1 MHCAEAAA
9 SEEVAMEPRTVK
21 FVNKQRTSV
30 SQVVMIAA
38 LVFIVLAASY
48 LSRRTHG
55 DYTLAAGAAL
65 DGPDI
70 EALEQQNKAFERII
84 QAAAPAVVYISTEQV
99 IKAEQSPLLMDPFF
113 RQFFGESGAQI
124 PREQRQHALGTGVVF
139 EPDGYI
145 VTNNHVIDQATSV
158 EVMLTSKKVYKAK
171 VIGTD
176 PDMDIAVIK
185 IDAKGLPVVPLGNS
199 NNLHVGDT
207 VMAIGNPFGLNF
219 TVTRGAVSA
228 LGRSQFNIEALQ
240 DFIQT
245 DAAIN
250 PGNSGGALINVKGQM
265 VGINTAI
272 LSGGS
277 GPGGGG
283 SIGIGFAI
291 PINMAKRAMES
302 LIKTG
307 KVTRGY
313 LGVTIGPVTQELAQQ
328 FKVPDTSGAFVQD
341 VAKGGPADKAG
352 LKPGDLIRKFDGRA
366 INDSSDLLA
375 MVASVDPGS
384 EVTLEILRNG
394 EPLTLKAKLDER
406 AANLGFKAGA
416 RKAPSEGT
424 LRGISVQELTPGVRK
439 QLELPADVRGV
450 VVGNIDP
457 GSPAAQQLEPG
468 DVILSVNRVPVNSVA
483 DFDKMAAQAKGS
495 TLLRIMHDGQAMFIV
510 VSPES
515 GSDQR

>member
-1 MHCAEAAA
+1 
-9 SEEVAMEPRTVK
+9 MEPRRIK
-21 FVNKQRTSV
+21 FVNKHRTSFSRV
-30 SQVVMIAA
+30 AMIAA
-38 LVFIVLAASY
+38 LVFTVMAASY
-48 LSRRTHG
+48 FSHRTHGDYG
-55 DYTLAAGAAL
+55 DYTLAAGPGL

-70 EALEQQNKAFERII
+70 ELLEQQNKAFERII
-84 QAAAPAVVYISTEQV
+84 QATAPAVVYIGAEQV
-99 IKAEQSPLLMDPFF
+99 IKAEESPLYMDPFF
-113 RQFFGESGAQI
+113 RQFFGESGGQI
-124 PREQRQHALGTGVVF
+124 LREQRQHALGTGVVF

-145 VTNNHVIDQATSV
+145 VTNNHVIDKASSV
-158 EVMLTSKKVYKAK
+158 EVMLTNKKVYKAK
-171 VIGTD
+171 VVGTD

-185 IDAKGLPVVPLGNS
+185 IDAKGLAVVPLGNS

-250 PGNSGGALINVKGQM
+250 PGNSGGALIDIKGQM

-277 GPGGGG
+277 GGEGGG

-302 LIKTG
+302 LMKTG

-341 VAKGGPADKAG
+341 VSKGGPADRAG
-352 LKPGDLIRKFDGRA
+352 VKPGDLIRKFNGRN
-366 INDSSDLLA
+366 INDASDLLA

-384 EVTLEILRNG
+384 EVTLAILRNG
-394 EPLTLKAKLDER
+394 EPLSLKAKLDER
-406 AANLGFKAGA
+406 AANLGLKASE

-439 QLELPADVRGV
+439 QLELPADVHGV
-450 VVGNIDP
+450 VVGNVDP
-457 GSPAAQQLEPG
+457 SSPAAQQLQPG
-468 DVILSVNRVPVNSVA
+468 DIILSVNRVPVNSVA
-483 DFDKMAAQAKGS
+483 DFNKLAAEAKGS
-495 TLLRIMHDGQAMFIV
+495 TLLRIMHEGQGVFIV

-515 GSDQR
+515 GSEKQ

>member
-1 MHCAEAAA
+1 MLPANSFRPKFSCRKLIPRQRQGDQALRQPLRRTGAAA
-9 SEEVAMEPRTVK
+9 GEELAMQPRKIK
-21 FVNKQRTSV
+21 FVNRHRSSASRV
-30 SQVVMIAA
+30 AMIAA
-38 LVFIVLAASY
+38 LIFIVLAASY

-55 DYTLAAGAAL
+55 GYTLAAGPAL

-70 EALEQQNKAFERII
+70 EALEHQNKSFEPII
-84 QAAAPAVVYISTEQV
+84 QAPAPAVVYIGAEQV
-99 IKAEQSPLLMDPFF
+99 IKAEESPLYMDPFF
-113 RQFFGESGAQI
+113 RQFFGDSGAQI

-145 VTNNHVIDQATSV
+145 VTNNHVIDKASSV
-158 EVMLTSKKVYKAK
+158 EVMLTNKKVYKAK

-199 NNLHVGDT
+199 SNLHVGDT

-250 PGNSGGALINVKGQM
+250 PGNSGGALIDIKGQM

-277 GPGGGG
+277 GAGGGG

-313 LGVTIGPVTQELAQQ
+313 LGVTIGPVTQETAHHFQ
-328 FKVPDTSGAFVQD
+328 GA
-341 VAKGGPADKAG
+341 
-352 LKPGDLIRKFDGRA
+352 
-366 INDSSDLLA
+366 
-375 MVASVDPGS
+375 
-384 EVTLEILRNG
+384 
-394 EPLTLKAKLDER
+394 
-406 AANLGFKAGA
+406 
-416 RKAPSEGT
+416 
-424 LRGISVQELTPGVRK
+424 
-439 QLELPADVRGV
+439 
-450 VVGNIDP
+450 
-457 GSPAAQQLEPG
+457 
-468 DVILSVNRVPVNSVA
+468 
-483 DFDKMAAQAKGS
+483 
-495 TLLRIMHDGQAMFIV
+495 
-510 VSPES
+510 
-515 GSDQR
+515 

>member
-1 MHCAEAAA
+1 
-9 SEEVAMEPRTVK
+9 MELERIK
-21 FVNKQRTSV
+21 FVKKHRTSV
-30 SQVVMIAA
+30 SRVATIAT
-38 LVFIVLAASY
+38 LVFIVMAASY
-48 LSRRTHG
+48 FSHRTHGDYG
-55 DYTLAAGAAL
+55 DYTLAAGPGL

-70 EALEQQNKAFERII
+70 ELLEQQNKAFERII
-84 QAAAPAVVYISTEQV
+84 QATAPAVVYIGAEQV
-99 IKAEQSPLLMDPFF
+99 IKAEESPLFMDPTL
-113 RQFFGESGAQI
+113 RQFFGDSGGQI

-145 VTNNHVIDQATSV
+145 VTNNHVIDEASSV
-158 EVMLTSKKVYKAK
+158 EVMLTNKKVYKAK
-171 VIGTD
+171 VVGTD
-176 PDMDIAVIK
+176 PDMDIAVLK
-185 IDAKGLPVVPLGNS
+185 IDAKDLPVVPLGNS
-199 NNLHVGDT
+199 SNLHVGDT

-250 PGNSGGALINVKGQM
+250 PGNSGGALIDIKGQM

-277 GPGGGG
+277 GGEGGG

-291 PINMAKRAMES
+291 PINMAKRSMES

-328 FKVPDTSGAFVQD
+328 FKIPDTSGAFVQD
-341 VAKGGPADKAG
+341 VSKGGPADKAG
-352 LKPGDLIRKFDGRA
+352 LKPGDLIRKFDGRPV
-366 INDSSDLLA
+366 NDASDLLA
-375 MVASVDPGS
+375 MVAGVDPGS
-384 EVTLEILRNG
+384 QVSLEILRNG
-394 EPLTLKAKLDER
+394 EPVTVKAKLDER
-406 AANLGFKAGA
+406 APNLGFKTA
-416 RKAPSEGT
+416 APKTPAQGT
-424 LRGISVQELTPGVRK
+424 LRGISVQQLTPGVRK
-439 QLELPADVRGV
+439 QLELQADVHGV

-457 GSPAAQQLEPG
+457 GSPAAQQLQPG
-468 DVILSVNRVPVNSVA
+468 DVIISVNRVPVNSVA
-483 DFDKMAAQAKGS
+483 DFEKLAGEAKGP
-495 TLLRIMHDGQAMFIV
+495 TLLRIMHDGQGVFIV
-510 VSPES
+510 VSPAS